1 MMINFHG
8 GQCCGIKHIS
18 GFYANPDQKIWPK
31 QESTKRSHD
40 KNGESVR
47 SDWDFCWEALPKQ
60 TYKERL
66 VAYIDFL
73 KRVRPSGAIELTLTA
88 DQVGGFYN
96 WGPVLKELGFKKVV
110 EFWNS
115 NSSNK
120 VFVYYLVYGG
130 KDCAY
135 NAYHSEDDDYDEDDY
150 YDDDYYLDEYL
161 DEEEGD

>member
-1 MMINFHG
+1 MIKFHG
-8 GQCCGIKHIS
+8 GECCGIKHIS
-18 GFYANPDQKIWPK
+18 GFYAHPGSGIWEK
-31 QESTKRSHD
+31 TESTKRSHD
-40 KNGESVR
+40 KIGDPVR
-47 SDWDFCWEALPKQ
+47 SDWDFCWEALPEQ
-60 TYKERL
+60 TYKARL

-73 KRVRPSGAIELTLTA
+73 KRVRPSGAVEVTLTA

-96 WGPVLKELGFKKVV
+96 WGPVIEELGFKKVV

-135 NAYHSEDDDYDEDDY
+135 NAYYNEDCDDEKEDDYD
-150 YDDDYYLDEYL
+150 DDDFYID
-161 DEEEGD
+161 EEGDD